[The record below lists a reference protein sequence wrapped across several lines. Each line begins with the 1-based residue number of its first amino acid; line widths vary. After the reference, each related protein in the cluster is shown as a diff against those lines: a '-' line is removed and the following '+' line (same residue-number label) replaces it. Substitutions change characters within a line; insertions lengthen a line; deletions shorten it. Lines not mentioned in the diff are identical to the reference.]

1 MIRGVSGR
9 TAGKIAYLAFACV
22 LPAVA
27 LADDLPKQ
35 GTTNYTD
42 YSVLTAPRTMALGKT
57 GSITVYEVDGVS
69 RNDDGGE
76 LFNNMAIRCLGE
88 SLTIGGE
95 ATVRGACVQA
105 DKDGD
110 QLFIRYEAS
119 RAEGSAREGG
129 TEHYIGGTGKYLGF
143 AGKADFTAQ
152 FVKAADGTI
161 RIILPHHAT
170 WTRP

>member
-1 MIRGVSGR
+1 MTRGVSGR
-9 TAGKIAYLAFACV
+9 TAGKIAYLVSACV
-22 LPAVA
+22 LPATV
-27 LADDLPKQ
+27 LANDLPKQ

-42 YSVLTAPRTMALGKT
+42 YSVLVAPRTMALGKT
-57 GSITVYEVDGVS
+57 GSITVYEVNGVS

-88 SLTIGGE
+88 SLTIGDT
-95 ATVRGACVQA
+95 AVRGACVQV

-110 QLFIRYEAS
+110 QLFIRYEATK
-119 RAEGSAREGG
+119 AEGSASEGG
-129 TEHYIGGTGKYLGF
+129 TEHYVGGTGKYLGF
-143 AGKADFTAQ
+143 AGKADFTAR
-152 FVKAADGTI
+152 FVKASDGTI